1 MQNCRSCFNS
11 IAQSAK
17 SCVHCGEEYPF
28 YVYCDN
34 CNKPMD
40 GPYKG
45 YEIDWS
51 KIRKEEQVCNHC
63 LFPPFI
69 ANNYTLVVVGGGLI
83 LIVILWTLALWLWGN

>member
-1 MQNCRSCFNS
+1 
-11 IAQSAK
+11 
-17 SCVHCGEEYPF
+17 
-28 YVYCDN
+28 
-34 CNKPMD
+34 MD